1 MKFLRGFRYAFQGI
15 VYCIKNERNMRVH
28 TAVAL
33 YALLFSPFFA
43 LTASQYAILFVTFAM
58 VIAAEM
64 FNTAS
69 ERLADL
75 SSSHYSHLV
84 RIAKDVA
91 AGGVL
96 VCALFAIAVGICLFW
111 QPAAFV
117 RMWIYFTDKPYMA
130 VLLVL
135 SLVLA
140 LCYVI
145 WGPIGIRN
153 AFRKRR
159 KKLSVIK
166 REEDQDAEG

>member
-1 MKFLRGFRYAFQGI
+1 MYQKREKYAGA
-15 VYCIKNERNMRVH
+15 YSGC
-28 TAVAL
+28 AVCPAVFS
-33 YALLFSPFFA
+33 LFCP
-43 LTASQYAILFVTFAM
+43 LTASQYAVLFVTFAM

-75 SSSHYSHLV
+75 SSSHYSHLA

-96 VCALFAIAVGICLFW
+96 VCALFAIAVGLCLFW

-117 RMWIYFTDKPYMA
+117 RMWTYFMDRPYMV

-135 SLVLA
+135 SLIVALVYVVL
-140 LCYVI
+140 
-145 WGPIGIRN
+145 GPVGIRN
-153 AFRKRR
+153 VFRR
-159 KKLSVIK
+159 KKKLPATQGK
-166 REEDQDAEG
+166 KGQDI

>member
-1 MKFLRGFRYAFQGI
+1 
-15 VYCIKNERNMRVH
+15 MRVH

-43 LTASQYAILFVTFAM
+43 LTASQYAVLFVTFAM

-96 VCALFAIAVGICLFW
+96 VCALFAIAVGVCLFW

-117 RMWIYFTDKPYMA
+117 RMWNYFTDKPYMT
-130 VLLVL
+130 VLLAL
-135 SLVLA
+135 SLAAALIYVVL
-140 LCYVI
+140 
-145 WGPIGIRN
+145 GPVGICN
-153 AFRKRR
+153 AFRR
-159 KKLSVIK
+159 KKKFPAALGKNGRDI
-166 REEDQDAEG
+166 EG

>member
-1 MKFLRGFRYAFQGI
+1 
-15 VYCIKNERNMRVH
+15 MRVH

-43 LTASQYAILFVTFAM
+43 LTASQYAVLFVTFAM

-75 SSSHYSHLV
+75 SSSHYSHLA

-96 VCALFAIAVGICLFW
+96 VCALFAIAVGLCLFW

-117 RMWIYFTDKPYMA
+117 RMWTYFMDRPYM
-130 VLLVL
+130 VLLLVL
-135 SLVLA
+135 SLIVALVYVVL
-140 LCYVI
+140 
-145 WGPIGIRN
+145 GPVGIRN
-153 AFRKRR
+153 VFRR
-159 KKLSVIK
+159 KKKLPATQGK
-166 REEDQDAEG
+166 KGQDI